1 MSVREQISRRTSSDR
16 ARRIPTHFSAQLSY
30 QYKYLSKRRLSNPGL
45 AACAKAIGTTRD
57 ASMLIPLPDH
67 FECATA
73 SSPLPKH
80 RPPGSDSIQTD
91 LGSVSA
97 SARTSIPARPES
109 EPAAIRTFSVGSKI
123 VVTFA
128 LCLWYHRFDAVV
140 LVLGSRASRDGGPR
154 RSGHLDSS
162 SAIKRYRMATR
173 L

>member
-57 ASMLIPLPDH
+57 ASML
-67 FECATA
+67 
-73 SSPLPKH
+73 
-80 RPPGSDSIQTD
+80 
-91 LGSVSA
+91 SA